1 MSKYTKTGTKEDKR
15 AREMAKRKSKRK
27 STGKG
32 NKAAKVE
39 KEYDILTME
48 EQQARDAKYAM
59 RLADLRTCLSFIDG
73 KWDGLQVMGYEK

>member
-1 MSKYTKTGTKEDKR
+1 
-15 AREMAKRKSKRK
+15 MAKRKSKRK

-73 KWDGLQVMGYEK
+73 KRDGLQVIGYEK